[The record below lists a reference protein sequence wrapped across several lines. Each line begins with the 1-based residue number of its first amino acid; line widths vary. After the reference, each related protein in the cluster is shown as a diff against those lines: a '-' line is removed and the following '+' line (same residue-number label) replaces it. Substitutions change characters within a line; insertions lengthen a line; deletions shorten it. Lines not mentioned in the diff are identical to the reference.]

1 LYNLTAFAF
10 LFSATNTLRKNA
22 IKIKGDHINV
32 KRKRGFK
39 LYSLGVVVEV
49 LNLVGGDVVIMYQFG
64 VDVDAGGIILM
75 ILSGNISA
83 SSPC

>member
-1 LYNLTAFAF
+1 V
-10 LFSATNTLRKNA
+10 
-22 IKIKGDHINV
+22 D
-32 KRKRGFK
+32 
-39 LYSLGVVVEV
+39 V